1 MVYQPQV
8 AEWAAQKHMVAYA
21 AVGVESPGAQKPAL
35 GSIKVEADT
44 KVALDS
50 RLVSFS
56 DLAVTESNFP
66 SLSKDQTRDV
76 VAEVVKAVPTEER
89 VIALDRVLAAVDK
102 SQILPKNVEGVKA
115 DPPPIFFSQTPA
127 VLVNID
133 GDPIWSPIKDNDL
146 KYAVNT
152 NWDLFQHEPTKTFY
166 LLDNGS
172 WLTTTD
178 LKGAWTAAGKL
189 PESFSKLPADENWK
203 ETKAAVPGKKLA
215 AGKLPKVFVSLVP
228 AELIL
233 LTGAPSY
240 VLVQG
245 TQNLLWVS
253 NTESD
258 VFRMGKTGPVYFLVS
273 GRWFSAPDFT
283 GPWTFATPSMP
294 EVFQNIPLEHPRS
307 RVLAAVP
314 GTQQA
319 AEAVLL
325 AQVPQTA
332 RVNKKTMKAPDVA
345 YQGDPKFQP
354 IEKTT
359 LEYAVNTDK
368 QIIKFGDLYYMCF
381 QGVWFMSKSATG
393 PWEVATS
400 IPKEIYGI
408 PSSSPAHN
416 VTYVTVED
424 DDDEWVTFAAVA
436 AYTGV
441 MVAWGCAV
449 WGTGW
454 YHPPYWGWGGYYPFY
469 YPHYPSY
476 GYGAWYN
483 PWNGAYGRTAVAYGP
498 YGGAGVSARYNP
510 STGTYSRGA
519 AAWGP
524 YGARGAGQA
533 YNPRTGTYA
542 QTRQGSNVYGSWGST
557 SVQRGDQWAQTSRVT
572 NNRTG
577 TTTRV
582 TQGSGG
588 GEAISRNTPGP
599 GGSTVARTGSGDVYA
614 GRDGNVY
621 KKSGDSWQ
629 KSDGSGGW
637 SDVNRPETGVGSGTQ
652 AGTQQARDRAAT
664 GGGSTA
670 PPPDNDRPRG
680 AGWRRREQHGP
691 RDRRPAQPR
700 RAGALR
706 RVAAHERLRRVA
718 AQRRRQHAPDHQLPA
733 ERRRHE
739 PRRRRAAEIGEGRG
753 WTAGR
758 PRGPTEVMM
767 SFFVSAL
774 SENPELAIFL
784 TLAVGFVIGR
794 IRIGSFSLG
803 NVVGTLLAGV
813 VIGQLNIKVDPLVKV
828 VFFDLFLFATGYKVG
843 PQFFRGLKKNAGP
856 QVALTVV
863 LCVTS
868 LVTTVTA
875 AKIMGY
881 DSGTAAG
888 LMAGAFT
895 ESTVIGTAGQTIER
909 LDLPAEEKQRQLN
922 NIPVA
927 YAVSYLVGTGFVVW
941 FLSSLAPR
949 LLKVNLKEESRK
961 LEASMAG
968 GNRPTPAAVRCTASG
983 ICGRSESETPRRR
996 GTAPWRSSSDR
1007 LLPNG
1012 CSWSASAR
1020 ATRSSAPPP
1029 KRCCGPET
1037 SRSSAPGAT

>member
-1 MVYQPQV
+1 M
-8 AEWAAQKHMVAYA
+8 
-21 AVGVESPGAQKPAL
+21 
-35 GSIKVEADT
+35 
-44 KVALDS
+44 
-50 RLVSFS
+50 
-56 DLAVTESNFP
+56 
-66 SLSKDQTRDV
+66 
-76 VAEVVKAVPTEER
+76 
-89 VIALDRVLAAVDK
+89 
-102 SQILPKNVEGVKA
+102 
-115 DPPPIFFSQTPA
+115 
-127 VLVNID
+127 
-133 GDPIWSPIKDNDL
+133 
-146 KYAVNT
+146 
-152 NWDLFQHEPTKTFY
+152 
-166 LLDNGS
+166 
-172 WLTTTD
+172 
-178 LKGAWTAAGKL
+178 
-189 PESFSKLPADENWK
+189 
-203 ETKAAVPGKKLA
+203 PGKKLA
-215 AGKLPKVFVSLVP
+215 ANKVPKVFVSFAP
-228 AELIL
+228 AEMIL

-240 VLVQG
+240 VLVEG

-258 VFRMGKTGPVYFLVS
+258 VFRVGKTGPVYFLVS

-283 GPWTFATPSMP
+283 GPWTFATPLMP

-345 YQGDPKFQP
+345 YQGEPKFQA

-381 QGVWFMSKSATG
+381 QGVWFMSKSASG

-408 PSSSPAHN
+408 PSSSPVHN

-454 YHPPYWGWGGYYPFY
+454 YHPPYWGWGGYYPYY

-510 STGTYSRGA
+510 TTGTYSRGA
-519 AAWGP
+519 VAWGP

-557 SVQRGDQWAQTSRVT
+557 SVQRGDQWAQTARVT

-664 GGGSTA
+664 GAGTTA
-670 PPPDNDRPRG
+670 ATRPTTTDRAGQAG
-680 AGWRRREQHGP
+680 AGVSSMDRGTVDQLNRDARARSEGSQRTSAYGASQRSGGASTRPTTSYRPSGGGGMSRGGGGRRR
-691 RDRRPAQPR
+691 
-700 RAGALR
+700 
-706 RVAAHERLRRVA
+706 
-718 AQRRRQHAPDHQLPA
+718 
-733 ERRRHE
+733 
-739 PRRRRAAEIGEGRG
+739 
-753 WTAGR
+753 
-758 PRGPTEVMM
+758 
-767 SFFVSAL
+767 
-774 SENPELAIFL
+774 
-784 TLAVGFVIGR
+784 
-794 IRIGSFSLG
+794 
-803 NVVGTLLAGV
+803 
-813 VIGQLNIKVDPLVKV
+813 
-828 VFFDLFLFATGYKVG
+828 
-843 PQFFRGLKKNAGP
+843 
-856 QVALTVV
+856 
-863 LCVTS
+863 
-868 LVTTVTA
+868 
-875 AKIMGY
+875 
-881 DSGTAAG
+881 
-888 LMAGAFT
+888 
-895 ESTVIGTAGQTIER
+895 
-909 LDLPAEEKQRQLN
+909 
-922 NIPVA
+922 
-927 YAVSYLVGTGFVVW
+927 
-941 FLSSLAPR
+941 
-949 LLKVNLKEESRK
+949 
-961 LEASMAG
+961 
-968 GNRPTPAAVRCTASG
+968 
-983 ICGRSESETPRRR
+983 
-996 GTAPWRSSSDR
+996 
-1007 LLPNG
+1007 
-1012 CSWSASAR
+1012 
-1020 ATRSSAPPP
+1020 
-1029 KRCCGPET
+1029 
-1037 SRSSAPGAT
+1037 